1 MKKMF
6 FGGDD
11 GPPSAKVSD
20 DWPAKL
26 KTFAEK
32 RSIGA

>member
-11 GPPSAKVSD
+11 GSSSAKVSD
-20 DWPAKL
+20 DLPTKL
-26 KTFAEK
+26 KNFAEK